1 MPAKRNIAVSVIT
14 QVTVSVVL
22 LAMAGGIAAMLWHTR
37 PQPAKIGEPPR
48 LRRVEVM
55 KALAVPVRR
64 QWQGF
69 GTARARDEAD
79 VPAEVTA
86 VVIDIP
92 PQIVEGAE
100 IAKDDV
106 VALLDDTDFVIQQQI
121 ATQRIEELAA
131 QLEQLVL
138 EEASWKRRVELAAE
152 EVRLAEADF
161 ERVTEARERQAARD
175 REVDQS
181 REKLLAAIRIDVGA
195 REQFDRI
202 DPRRTELA
210 AMKSLQESSL
220 RLAEKNVQ
228 RCTIRSPL
236 DGFVAAVDI
245 EIGESLAP
253 GQRVSRVVN
262 LDRMEVP
269 LRLPSS
275 SRLGVTVGD
284 EVVLN
289 AQDNATPPWLGEVRR
304 ISPLDDQNT
313 RTMTVYVE
321 IEQDPFD
328 PGWLAP
334 GRFVDGRVIS
344 RRTEMR
350 YVVPRRSL
358 LGERL
363 LVIQDGTVHSRWV
376 NVDFHVQGDF
386 EQLGVIA
393 EQWAVLVDSLD
404 EGLQVVIN
412 AARSLPD
419 GLRVEPVSMRKDV
432 GDERASRHVG
442 LSE

>member
-1 MPAKRNIAVSVIT
+1 MAGKRNIVLSVIT

-22 LAMAGGIAAMLWHTR
+22 LAVAGGIAAMLWHTR
-37 PQPAKIGEPPR
+37 PQPAKIDEPPR

-79 VPAEVTA
+79 IPAEVTG

-100 IAKDDV
+100 IAKGDV

-121 ATQRIEELAA
+121 AAQRIKELVAK
-131 QLEQLVL
+131 LEQLGY

-152 EVRLAEADF
+152 QVRLAEADF
-161 ERVTEARERQAARD
+161 ERVTEALKRQAARD

-181 REKLLAAIRIDVGA
+181 REKLLAAIRVEVMA
-195 REQFDRI
+195 REQSDKI
-202 DPRRTELA
+202 GPRRTELA

-236 DGFVAAVDI
+236 DGFVATVDI

-275 SRLGVTVGD
+275 ARLGVTVGD
-284 EVVLN
+284 EVVLV
-289 AQDNATPPWLGEVRR
+289 AQDDSIPPWQGEVRR

-321 IEQDPFD
+321 IEQDPFR

-344 RRTEMR
+344 RRTELR
-350 YVVPRRSL
+350 SVVPRRSL

-363 LVIQDGTVHSRWV
+363 LVIVDGTVRSRPV
-376 NVDFHVQGDF
+376 NVDFHVQGEF
-386 EQLGVIA
+386 EQLGVSA
-393 EQWAVLVDSLD
+393 EQWAVLAERLD

-419 GLRVEPVSMRKDV
+419 GLRVEPVSMRSDPR
-432 GDERASRHVG
+432 DERASRHAE
-442 LSE
+442 LRR

>member
-1 MPAKRNIAVSVIT
+1 MPGKRNILLSVIT

-22 LAMAGGIAAMLWHTR
+22 LAMAGGVAAMLWHTR
-37 PQPAKIGEPPR
+37 PEPAKIDEPPR

-55 KALAVPVRR
+55 RALAVPVRR

-79 VPAEVTA
+79 IPAEVTA

-92 PQIVEGAE
+92 PQIVEGAQ
-100 IAKDDV
+100 IARGDA

-121 ATQRIEELAA
+121 SAQRIEELAA
-131 QLEQLVL
+131 QLGQLDL
-138 EEASWKRRVELAAE
+138 EEASWKRRVELSAE
-152 EVRLAEADF
+152 EVRLAEADY
-161 ERVTEARERQAARD
+161 ERVTLALKRQAARD

-181 REKLLAAIRIDVGA
+181 REKLLAAIRVEVMA

-202 DPRRTELA
+202 GPRRAQLS
-210 AMKSLQESSL
+210 AMKSLQASSL

-236 DGFVAAVDI
+236 DGFVATVDI
-245 EIGESLAP
+245 EIGESVAP
-253 GQRVSRVVN
+253 GQRVCRVVN

-289 AQDNATPPWLGEVRR
+289 AQDNATPPWQGEIRR

-321 IEQDPFD
+321 IEQDPFN

-344 RRTEMR
+344 RRTELR

-363 LVIQDGTVHSRWV
+363 LVIEDGTVHSRPV
-376 NVDFHVQGDF
+376 NVDFHVQGEF
-386 EQLGVIA
+386 EQLGVSA

-404 EGLQVVIN
+404 DGLQVVIN

-419 GLRVEPVSMRKDV
+419 GLRVEPVSMRSDHR
-432 GDERASRHVG
+432 DQRASRHAE

>member
-1 MPAKRNIAVSVIT
+1 MAGKRNILLSVIT

-22 LAMAGGIAAMLWHTR
+22 LAVAGGIAAMLWHTR
-37 PQPAKIGEPPR
+37 PQPAKIDEPLR

-79 VPAEVTA
+79 IPAEVRA

-92 PQIVEGAE
+92 AQIVEGAQ
-100 IAKDDV
+100 IARDDV

-121 ATQRIEELAA
+121 AAQRIQELAA
-131 QLEQLVL
+131 KLQQLEH

-161 ERVTEARERQAARD
+161 ARVTEALKRQAARD

-181 REKLLAAIRIDVGA
+181 REKLLAAIRVEVMA
-195 REQFDRI
+195 REQSDKI
-202 DPRRTELA
+202 GPRRTELA

-236 DGFVAAVDI
+236 DGFVATVDI
-245 EIGESLAP
+245 EIGESVAP

-289 AQDNATPPWLGEVRR
+289 AQDDATPPWHGEVRR

-321 IEQDPFD
+321 IEQDPFE

-363 LVIQDGTVHSRWV
+363 LVIEDGTVRSRPV

-386 EQLGVIA
+386 EQLGVSA
-393 EQWAVLVDSLD
+393 EQWAVLADSLD

-419 GLRVEPVSMRKDV
+419 GLRVEPVSMGSDV
-432 GDERASRHVG
+432 GDERASRHAG

>member
-1 MPAKRNIAVSVIT
+1 MPGKRNILLSVMT

-22 LAMAGGIAAMLWHTR
+22 LAVAGGIAAMLWRTR
-37 PQPAKIGEPPR
+37 PQPPMIDEPPR

-79 VPAEVTA
+79 IPAEVTA

-92 PQIVEGAE
+92 PQIVEGAQ
-100 IAKDDV
+100 IAKGDV

-121 ATQRIEELAA
+121 AAQRILELTAR
-131 QLEQLVL
+131 LEQLGH
-138 EEASWKRRVELAAE
+138 EESSWTRRVELAAE
-152 EVRLAEADF
+152 HVRLAEADF
-161 ERVTEARERQAARD
+161 ERVTEALQRQAARD

-181 REKLLAAIRIDVGA
+181 REKLLAAIRVEVMA
-195 REQFDRI
+195 REQLDKI
-202 DPRRTELA
+202 GPRRAELA
-210 AMKSLQESSL
+210 AMKSLQASSL

-236 DGFVAAVDI
+236 NGFVATVDI

-275 SRLGVTVGD
+275 ARLGVTVGD

-289 AQDNATPPWLGEVRR
+289 AQDDSTPPWHGEVSR

-321 IEQDPFD
+321 IDQDPFQ

-363 LVIQDGTVHSRWV
+363 LVIEDGTVRSRPV
-376 NVDFHVQGDF
+376 SVDFHVQGDF
-386 EQLGVIA
+386 EQLGVSA
-393 EQWAVLVDSLD
+393 EQWAVLADSLD
-404 EGLQVVIN
+404 EGLEIVIN

-419 GLRVEPVSMRKDV
+419 GLRVEPVSMRSDHR
-432 GDERASRHVG
+432 DQRASRHAE